1 MATQSDDAAP
11 LSTRFRGVFSPLN
24 LPDFRRLITSNFLW
38 WGTRFMELTIVG
50 WLVLELT
57 NSPWQVA
64 VIGFYR
70 SAPFIFAG
78 FVSGPI
84 IDRLGRR
91 RTIVWSQG
99 INFIVSAIIALLI
112 WFDWLAFWHLA
123 VCSIIIGASWSL
135 DWPARRA
142 LMPDLVGK
150 ARTVD
155 ALLLENFGQNLS
167 RIIGPFA
174 GGSLIAAA
182 GPGGAYSVLAAT
194 AGVSFWLLLSL
205 SNEPVPRR
213 HQPGRISAL
222 RDIREGLRYVRHS
235 QPILGT
241 LLITMVM
248 NLLAFPYMTVLPV
261 FARDVLNQGPVGLG
275 ILGASSGLG
284 AFVGFLMINRLHQR
298 ISHGWIFAAGSCFQ
312 CLMLLI
318 FALSQSYPLS
328 LLVLTLSGIGQVCF
342 GIMQSS
348 IILLTASDEMRSRAM
363 GTLVLAIGSGP
374 LGTLQIGALA
384 ETFGAPPALAVET
397 ALSALLIVM
406 IIVLLPGLRRRP
418 EDDTSTLAPA

>member
-1 MATQSDDAAP
+1 MATQSDDVSS
-11 LSTRFRGVFSPLN
+11 LSTRFRGILSPLN

-57 NSPWQVA
+57 NSPWLVA

-84 IDRLGRR
+84 IDHLGRR
-91 RTIVWSQG
+91 RTIVWAQG
-99 INFIVSAIIALLI
+99 VNVVVSSGIAVLI
-112 WFDWLAFWHLA
+112 WFDWLAYWHLA
-123 VCSIIIGASWSL
+123 VGSLILGASWAL

-150 ARTVD
+150 GRTVD
-155 ALLLENFGQNLS
+155 ALLLENIGQNLS

-174 GGSLIAAA
+174 GGSLIASVS
-182 GPGGAYSVLAAT
+182 PGGAYTVLAGV
-194 AGVSFWLLLSL
+194 AGLSFLLLLRL
-205 SNEPVPRR
+205 SNDPVPRR
-213 HQPGRISAL
+213 HQPGRISAWQDTL
-222 RDIREGLRYVRHS
+222 EGLRYIRQS

-248 NLLAFPYMTVLPV
+248 NFLAFPYMTVLPV

-284 AFVGFLMINRLHQR
+284 AFLGFLVI
-298 ISHGWIFAAGSCFQ
+298 A
-312 CLMLLI
+312 
-318 FALSQSYPLS
+318 
-328 LLVLTLSGIGQVCF
+328 
-342 GIMQSS
+342 
-348 IILLTASDEMRSRAM
+348 
-363 GTLVLAIGSGP
+363 
-374 LGTLQIGALA
+374 
-384 ETFGAPPALAVET
+384 
-397 ALSALLIVM
+397 
-406 IIVLLPGLRRRP
+406 RRG
-418 EDDTSTLAPA
+418 

>member
-1 MATQSDDAAP
+1 MATQSDDVSP
-11 LSTRFRGVFSPLN
+11 LSTRFRGMLSPLN

-57 NSPWQVA
+57 NSPWLVA

-91 RTIVWSQG
+91 RTIVWAQG
-99 INFIVSAIIALLI
+99 VNVLVSSSIALLI
-112 WFDWLAFWHLA
+112 WFDWLAYWHLA
-123 VCSIIIGASWSL
+123 VGSIILGTSWAL

-150 ARTVD
+150 GRTVD
-155 ALLLENFGQNLS
+155 ALLLENIGQNLS

-174 GGSLIAAA
+174 GGTLIAAVSPA
-182 GPGGAYSVLAAT
+182 GAYSVLAGA
-194 AGVSFWLLLSL
+194 AGLSFLLLLRL
-205 SNEPVPRR
+205 SNDPVPRR
-213 HQPGRISAL
+213 HQPGRISAWQDTL
-222 RDIREGLRYVRHS
+222 AGLRYIRQS

-241 LLITMVM
+241 LLITVVM
-248 NLLAFPYMTVLPV
+248 NFLAFPYMTVMPV
-261 FARDVLNQGPVGLG
+261 FARDVLGQGPVGLG

-284 AFVGFLMINRLHQR
+284 AFLGFLVINRLHRR
-298 ISHGWIFAAGSCFQ
+298 ISHGWIFVVGSCFQ
-312 CLMLLI
+312 CLMLLS
-318 FALSQSYPLS
+318 FALSQSFPLS
-328 LLVLTLSGIGQVCF
+328 LTLLMLSGIGQACF

-363 GTLVLAIGSGP
+363 GILVLAIGAGP

-384 ETFGAPPALAVET
+384 ENYGAPVTLGFET
-397 ALSALLIVM
+397 MLSALLT
-406 IIVLLPGLRRRP
+406 VLIAFWLPGLTRRP
-418 EDDTSTLAPA
+418 EDDSPMPAPA